1 MVDGI
6 SHVYLHEI
14 CRSFMS
20 TSTNILGE
28 TGTNRLDRTFQF
40 E

>member
-20 TSTNILGE
+20 TSKQAPIALTALFNSSNHE
-28 TGTNRLDRTFQF
+28 P
-40 E
+40 